1 MKTGLLSLTRTTK
14 NGDNG
19 ELSSDHKFVWEKIM
33 TEYVKRETKLDDNF
47 QKY

>member
-19 ELSSDHKFVWEKIM
+19 ELSGDHIFVWEKR
-33 TEYVKRETKLDDNF
+33 TT
-47 QKY
+47 